1 MSHPAEAQPTAAP
14 ARAPAPRGVAA
25 GAARTLRG
33 ALVLAMLAGALALGA
48 PALGASPFGPLTAQS
63 LRGEPLRAV
72 VELPGANAPAMRLAA
87 AAGYA
92 RFGLVRDPALDRV
105 TLRAVIEP
113 DGKRFL
119 QIETDTPVDTAELV
133 LLLETQDGLR
143 RAYRLRLDSPE
154 PADRVN
160 VRGVE
165 PMARLGGPAPAAAAP
180 AADTVATR
188 STAAGDPAGASRA
201 RTDASGGTVG
211 ASPAASAT
219 LAGDAPVPDRDTAPA
234 VPIAPPARPDTVEVV
249 EGSTLDALARGLRP
263 PGATVEQ
270 SAIAL
275 WRANP
280 RGFAGRPP
288 RPIAGVRLSVPSEAD
303 VLAVTPAE
311 ARAWVAE
318 SGETGACAAPAAG
331 LAAGATASA
340 PAARAAAPAPALA
353 TAPTP
358 GAAAPRA
365 ALSTFDAE
373 LAETLRRTRELQRRV
388 NALKAGFEATARRE
402 EATMRA
408 LIDTTRRAADP
419 PPR

>member
-1 MSHPAEAQPTAAP
+1 MSRPAQARPTAAP
-14 ARAPAPRGVAA
+14 DRAPAPRGVAA

-33 ALVLAMLAGALALGA
+33 ALVPSMLAGALALGA

-72 VELPGANAPAMRLAA
+72 VELPGADAPSVRLAV

-92 RFGLVRDPALDRV
+92 RFGLVRDPALDRL

-119 QIETDTPVDTAELV
+119 RIETDTPVDTAELV
-133 LLLETQDGLR
+133 LLLETPDGLR

-165 PMARLGGPAPAAAAP
+165 PLARLGGPAPAPAAAAP
-180 AADTVATR
+180 AATTVATR
-188 STAAGDPAGASRA
+188 SAAASAPGGASRA
-201 RTDASGGTVG
+201 RTDASVGTVG

-219 LAGDAPVPDRDTAPA
+219 PAADAPVADRDTAPA
-234 VPIAPPARPDTVEVV
+234 VPIAPPGRPDAIEVV
-249 EGSTLDALARGLRP
+249 EGSTLDALAQGLRP
-263 PGATVEQ
+263 PGATLEQ
-270 SAIAL
+270 SALAL

-288 RPIAGVRLSVPSEAD
+288 RPIAGVRLSVPGEAD

-318 SGETGACAAPAAG
+318 SGGTGASAAPAAG
-331 LAAGATASA
+331 GAAVEAASA
-340 PAARAAAPAPALA
+340 PAARAAA
-353 TAPTP
+353 TAPVLR
-358 GAAAPRA
+358 AAAPRA
-365 ALSTFDAE
+365 APSAFDAD
-373 LAETLRRTRELQRRV
+373 LAETLRRTRELRRRV
-388 NALKAGFEATARRE
+388 DALKAGFEATARRE

-408 LIDTTRRAADP
+408 LIDTPRRAADP

>member
-1 MSHPAEAQPTAAP
+1 
-14 ARAPAPRGVAA
+14 
-25 GAARTLRG
+25 
-33 ALVLAMLAGALALGA
+33 
-48 PALGASPFGPLTAQS
+48 
-63 LRGEPLRAV
+63 
-72 VELPGANAPAMRLAA
+72 
-87 AAGYA
+87 
-92 RFGLVRDPALDRV
+92 
-105 TLRAVIEP
+105 
-113 DGKRFL
+113 
-119 QIETDTPVDTAELV
+119 
-133 LLLETQDGLR
+133 
-143 RAYRLRLDSPE
+143 
-154 PADRVN
+154 
-160 VRGVE
+160 
-165 PMARLGGPAPAAAAP
+165 
-180 AADTVATR
+180 
-188 STAAGDPAGASRA
+188 
-201 RTDASGGTVG
+201 
-211 ASPAASAT
+211 
-219 LAGDAPVPDRDTAPA
+219 